1 VRQED
6 GVRYEKAGAL
16 ALALAL
22 IALSACGSADG
33 GTRQFAEPPAGSY
46 SVSVVQVTT
55 DGSTEPL
62 DGATVSRDFF
72 TAAGV
77 RPLVGRFFVDGDHRT
92 KTPAVVVLNQAF
104 WQRRF
109 HGAPRVIGTTITV
122 NDQPVTVIGVAE
134 RGFAAPRNAQ
144 VWLPK
149 IEP

>member
-1 VRQED
+1 
-6 GVRYEKAGAL
+6 
-16 ALALAL
+16 
-22 IALSACGSADG
+22 
-33 GTRQFAEPPAGSY
+33 
-46 SVSVVQVTT
+46 
-55 DGSTEPL
+55 
-62 DGATVSRDFF
+62 
-72 TAAGV
+72 
-77 RPLVGRFFVDGDHRT
+77 
-92 KTPAVVVLNQAF
+92 VLNQAF